1 LYSRGPFSSS
11 MPMRIRAGK
20 EEGQIGKRSQRLSDH
35 FEGIR
40 KKMLTNSEGPHRSLL
55 GVNLVDVGNPPGQ
68 VIHRHFIAVL
78 VLELSSLLPC
88 PGNLGVGIG
97 CSPPQTNMQT
107 KISFPELNPFKFKGS
122 RERTNNAGHHTPD
135 VLGDLEE
142 VRDGGGIKQ
151 LVLEERKRKK
161 EKNQGSV
168 QEEMS
173 TKRGALQGLSSG

>member
-1 LYSRGPFSSS
+1 
-11 MPMRIRAGK
+11 
-20 EEGQIGKRSQRLSDH
+20 
-35 FEGIR
+35 
-40 KKMLTNSEGPHRSLL
+40 MLTNSEGPHRSLL

-161 EKNQGSV
+161 EKNQGSG
-168 QEEMS
+168 QEGLG
-173 TKRGALQGLSSG
+173 TKRGPYRDFLLDDDDRRVCPTHTNGGQTTGVDCFECVL